1 MRKIAIALV
10 LAAGCAVSALA
21 ADAPTAPSPAA
32 KNDYSQPGNWLCLPG
47 TEGACDANQ
56 DATVVAANGTMKPEK
71 FVPAKNPAVDCFYI
85 YPTVS
90 RDPGVNSDMLP
101 GVEEMGVVAA
111 QFARFAD
118 VCTPYAP
125 MYRQFTLTA
134 LAARQLGRPLPPG
147 PVDPKMAYNDVVD
160 AWNYYLAHYNKGRP
174 VVLVGH
180 SQGSG
185 MLTQLIKNEVDG
197 KPIQKQILV
206 AILGGTRLGV
216 PAGKDVGG
224 DFASVPLCHD
234 AVHPGC
240 VIAFAS
246 FRSTVP
252 PPANTLFGKVQTP
265 GWEAACVNPAALGG
279 GSGPTHSYL
288 SAGNRMIVAEVA
300 PAPFE
305 WVKGGKPVTTPF
317 VSVPGL
323 ITAECARNENGTY
336 LSITVH
342 GDPKDPRT
350 DDIRGDVVIGGQ
362 VVPNWGLH
370 LIDMGLF
377 MGNFQ
382 DIVRSETR
390 AYFHKKMAQR

>member
-1 MRKIAIALV
+1 MKKIAIALV

-21 ADAPTAPSPAA
+21 ADAPAPTPAA
-32 KNDYSQPGNWLCLPG
+32 KNDYSLPGNWLCLPG

-56 DATVVAANGTMKPEK
+56 DATVVAANGTMRIEK
-71 FVPAKNPAVDCFYI
+71 FKPAKNPAVDCFYV

-134 LAARQLGRPLPPG
+134 LAARQLGKPMAAPA
-147 PVDPKMAYNDVVD
+147 DPKMAYQDVVD
-160 AWNYYLAHYNKGRP
+160 AWNYYLEHYNKGRP

-185 MLTQLIKNEVDG
+185 MLIQLIKNEIDG
-197 KPIQKQILV
+197 KPVQKQVLV

-252 PPANTLFGKVQTP
+252 PPANTLFGKVQTA

-288 SAGNRMIVAEVA
+288 SAGNRMIVQAEPVQ
-300 PAPFE
+300 PFE

-317 VSVPGL
+317 VSVPGM

-342 GDPKDPRT
+342 GDPKDPRA
-350 DDIRGDVVIGGQ
+350 DDIRGDVILGGNVIPQ
-362 VVPNWGLH
+362 WGLH

-390 AYFHKKMAQR
+390 AYFHKK

>member
-1 MRKIAIALV
+1 MRRIAAALV
-10 LAAGCAVSALA
+10 LAAGFAVRALA
-21 ADAPTAPSPAA
+21 ADPMPPTSMPAPAA
-32 KNDYSQPGNWLCLPG
+32 KNDYSQAGNWLCLPG

-56 DATVVAANGTMKPEK
+56 DATVVSANGAMKPEK
-71 FVPAKNPAVDCFYI
+71 FKPAKNPPVDCFYV

-134 LAARQLGRPLPPG
+134 LVARQMGRTVAMPT
-147 PVDPKMAYNDVVD
+147 DPQMAYHDVVD
-160 AWNYYLAHYNKGRP
+160 AWNYYLEHYNKGRP

-185 MLTQLIKNEVDG
+185 MLTRLIKDEIDG
-197 KPIQKQILV
+197 KPIQKQVLV

-224 DFASVPLCHD
+224 DFQSVPLCHD

-240 VIAFAS
+240 AIAFAS

-252 PPANTLFGKVQTP
+252 PPANTLFGKVQTA

-279 GSGPTHSYL
+279 GSGATHSYL
-288 SAGNRMIVAEVA
+288 SSGNRMIVQSEAS
-300 PAPFE
+300 APFE
-305 WVKGGKPVTTPF
+305 WVKGGKPVTSPF

-323 ITAECARNENGTY
+323 ITAECTHAGDSNV

-342 GDPKDPRT
+342 GDPKDPRA

-362 VVPNWGLH
+362 VQANWGLH

-390 AYFHKKMAQR
+390 AYFKKK